1 MVTEKGAI
9 TPELKHAVEY
19 HIVEL
24 PPEFEPVKEQVE
36 AIISNK
42 AKKLVIKDKSNEVT
56 VELKKDVT
64 DEPAFQEL
72 WEKIRKR
79 TRYELE
85 VDTDKLV
92 EKAIEGI
99 SHMPRCAPS
108 KSSARA
114 RSLH

>member
-1 MVTEKGAI
+1 MS
-9 TPELKHAVEY
+9 H

-79 TRYELE
+79 TRY
-85 VDTDKLV
+85 
-92 EKAIEGI
+92 
-99 SHMPRCAPS
+99 
-108 KSSARA
+108 RA
-114 RSLH
+114 